1 MSSLFTSSAGPSL
14 SSSSAPQEDYFGIK
28 DGQDATVTVPQLPE
42 REFHGKVTRNAQ
54 ALQSGTRT
62 LLTEV
67 DLDNRDGAL
76 AAGLFCVVY
85 LDVLAGAP
93 VALVPSEAVIFDKSG
108 LSAAVSRTA
117 CCGFDTLTSWWTMAR
132 SSRLRPGSKRA
143 IA

>member
-1 MSSLFTSSAGPSL
+1 M
-14 SSSSAPQEDYFGIK
+14 
-28 DGQDATVTVPQLPE
+28 TVPQLPE

-108 LSAAVSRTA
+108 LSAAVFED
-117 CCGFDTLTSWWTMAR
+117 GML
-132 SSRLRPGSKRA
+132 RLRHLDVLVDDGAQLQAQAGLKEGDRLILNPPQLAADGMRVIEAATKEA
-143 IA
+143 PH